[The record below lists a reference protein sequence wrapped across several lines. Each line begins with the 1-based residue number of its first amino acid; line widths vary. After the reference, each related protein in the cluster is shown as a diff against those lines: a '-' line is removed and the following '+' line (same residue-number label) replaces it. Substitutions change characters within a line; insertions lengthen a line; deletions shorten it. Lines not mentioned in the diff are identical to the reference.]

1 MIYTNL
7 GVGVGPLAGSRADG
21 SAHMLMRVASGIEM
35 ALWDLAGKIL
45 NVPMT
50 VLLGG
55 EFRDNVRVCGHAAPR
70 DLPDKQSCAVGQSKS
85 KQTPPASPRISSVS
99 HQSRKRQC

>member
-1 MIYTNL
+1 LEIDVIYTNL

-55 EFRDNVRVCGHAAPR
+55 EFRDNVRVCDHAAPR
-70 DLPDKQSCAVGQSKS
+70 HLLDN
-85 KQTPPASPRISSVS
+85 PARLGS
-99 HQSRKRQC
+99 HSQSRPRRLHRA